1 MKESE
6 LTKMT
11 VKQLRELAK
20 EKTDA
25 SGVTAMKKD
34 QLIDLLVTERDVEVV
49 RTKKVKKMDLNRDQ
63 AKAEILRLKQKK
75 EELEKSK
82 DLNKK
87 QLKNI
92 MRRVRNLKRLIR
104 NVS

>member
-6 LTKMT
+6 LIKMT

-20 EKTDA
+20 EDTKI
-25 SGVTAMKKD
+25 SGVTAMKKE
-34 QLIDLLVTERDVEVV
+34 QLVEALVTERDVEVV
-49 RTKKVKKMDLNRDQ
+49 RTKKIRKMDLSPDQ

-82 DLNKK
+82 NMNKK

-92 MRRVRNLKRLIR
+92 IRRVRNLKRLLR